1 MAVQL
6 STEDILA
13 LAAAPILGM
22 GAAKAGRSMGQA
34 SRAAQTYRNLQ
45 KAGIDM
51 GPASPALDDEAPE
64 GGLSYD
70 DIMNIKGNMKARE
83 YPKKGHIIR
92 LPLAGGQHNAVRDQA
107 MIDEA
112 GRMQEI
118 NEHNRALF
126 KYLRPGMS
134 PKEADIALRQGE
146 REQRKLPAYW
156 DDAFYRRELNVK
168 SDAIRAI
175 KITPDAKIQVMW
187 KGKHSANNP
196 DGWYTFRKFPNTY
209 EASKE
214 VQRLLDA
221 PSLGQALMP
230 VLTNKRLEKKA
241 GEAGEGGKQYGWWN
255 VANYNGAYAG

>member
-1 MAVQL
+1 MAIQL

-13 LAAAPILGM
+13 LAAAPLLGV
-22 GAAKAGRSMGQA
+22 GAARAGRSMGQA
-34 SRAAQTYRNLQ
+34 ARAAQTYRNLQ
-45 KAGIDM
+45 KAGISM

-64 GGLSYD
+64 GGLNAAQ
-70 DIMNIKGNMKARE
+70 ILNIKGNMKARE

-92 LPLAGGQHNAVRDQA
+92 LPLAGGNHNAGRDQT
-107 MIDEA
+107 MIDQA
-112 GRMQEI
+112 GRMQEL

-156 DDAFYRRELNVK
+156 DDAFYRREMNVK

-209 EASKE
+209 EASLE
-214 VQRLLDA
+214 VQKLLDE
-221 PSLGQALMP
+221 PSLGHALMP
-230 VLTNKRLEKKA
+230 VLTMKGGDKA
-241 GEAGEGGKQYGWWN
+241 AAKGYGQWN
-255 VANYNGAYAG
+255 VANYNGKYAG

>member
-1 MAVQL
+1 MAIQL

-34 SRAAQTYRNLQ
+34 ARAAQAYRAYRE
-45 KAGIDM
+45 AGLPI
-51 GPASPALDDEAPE
+51 PESPALNDVAPE

-83 YPKKGHIIR
+83 YPKKPHIIR
-92 LPLAGGQHNAVRDQA
+92 IPVAGGTHNANRDQA

-134 PKEADIALRQGE
+134 PKEADIALRKGE
-146 REQRKLPAYW
+146 KEQQKLPAYW
-156 DDAFYRRELNVK
+156 EDLNYRRGLGVQ
-168 SDAIRAI
+168 SDAIRAVR
-175 KITPDAKIQVMW
+175 ITPDAKIQVMW

-196 DGWYTFRKFPNTY
+196 DGWYTFRQFPNTY

-214 VQRLLDA
+214 VQKLLSSE
-221 PSLGQALMP
+221 SLGHALMP
-230 VLTNKRLEKKA
+230 ILTAKA
-241 GEAGEGGKQYGWWN
+241 GQKWAEKGYGQWN
-255 VANYNGAYAG
+255 AANFNGAYAG